1 MATQV
6 VRARQSISKVKLSR
20 PHFGESLT
28 MTNREPTPSDVVL
41 VAIDVSK
48 LRNDILIEIPGKVR
62 RRRLTVL
69 NSRAEHDRL
78 VDLLVGLGRPVVIGF
93 EATGNYHRPLV
104 YRLLEAG
111 FTLKLVS
118 SVALARTREA
128 LHNGWD
134 KNDPKDAQVIL
145 HMLKIGATQ
154 VYCDPLRSGI
164 NDIQELSKTHEII
177 SKAKTELWHR
187 LLTHYLPLYFPEVA
201 RFAGNSRSNWFLA
214 FLERFPT
221 PVSIT
226 TLSKEAFIDAAW
238 DTVGKKV
245 SKARLLGDIYET
257 AGSSIGLPIS
267 IDSSAICMFRMVI
280 AEGRS
285 LIRQR
290 DEIEE
295 QANAA
300 LSDNADYRRLRQVPG
315 IGPIIAMTVL
325 AEAGDLRRFRHH
337 RQFLKF
343 CGLDL
348 ATYQSGQFRGQT
360 KLSKFG
366 NARLRRAFWM
376 AAQVAIRQPNNSF
389 RAKYERYIARDRDNA
404 DLKRKALTAITAKMA
419 RTVHAVIKTGSD
431 YRPFVEGPM
440 PSGRT
445 PIRKGR
451 EGASATP

>member
-1 MATQV
+1 M
-6 VRARQSISKVKLSR
+6 VRARHPISKVKLSR
-20 PHFGESLT
+20 LRFGESLT
-28 MTNREPTPSDVVL
+28 MTNREPTPSDAAL

-48 LRNDILIEIPGKVR
+48 SKNDVLIELPGMSR
-62 RRRLTVL
+62 RRRLTVM

-78 VDLLVGLGRPVVIGF
+78 VELLCGLGCPVIAGF
-93 EATGNYHRPLV
+93 EATGNYHRPLAF
-104 YRLLEAG
+104 RLLGAG
-111 FTLKLVS
+111 FTLRLVS

-145 HMLKIGATQ
+145 HMLRIGATQ
-154 VYCDPLRSGI
+154 VYCDPIGVGI
-164 NDIQELSKTHEII
+164 HDIQELSKTHEII

-187 LLTHYLPLYFPEVA
+187 LLTHYLPLYFPEIA
-201 RFAGNSRSNWFLA
+201 RFAGNSRSDWFLA

-221 PVSIT
+221 PANIMEY
-226 TLSKEAFIDAAW
+226 SKQDFIDAAW
-238 DTVGKKV
+238 DVVGKKV

-257 AGSSIGLPIS
+257 SRTSIGLPVS
-267 IDSSAICMFRMVI
+267 IESPSIAMFRMLV

-285 LIRQR
+285 LVRQR

-295 QANAA
+295 RAHEA
-300 LSDNADYRRLRQVPG
+300 LSGNPDYKLLRTIPG
-315 IGPIIAMTVL
+315 IGPINAMTVL

-366 NARLRRAFWM
+366 NARLRRAFWV
-376 AAQVAIRQPNNSF
+376 AAQVAIRQRDNSF
-389 RAKYERYIARDRDNA
+389 RSKYERHIARDRDNA
-404 DLKRKALTAITAKMA
+404 DLRRKALTAITAKMA
-419 RTVHAVIKTGSD
+419 RTAHAVIKSGSN
-431 YRPFVEGPM
+431 YRPFVEGPV

-445 PIRKGR
+445 SLSKCR
-451 EGASATP
+451 EGASATL